1 MNKSEKARLDAEF
14 RAHCREALKAQKK
27 THGSGNGLKQL
38 QAAVLKAAEIR
49 GYGQALY
56 DVLGYTMDKSEIRI
70 HINSL
75 ISEAEEQTGI
85 KTGLRLTPWE
95 PEEMGE

>member
-1 MNKSEKARLDAEF
+1 MNKSEQARLTTEF

-38 QAAVLKAAEIR
+38 QAAVLKAAEVR

-56 DVLGYTMDKSEIRI
+56 DVLGYTMDKSEIRS
-70 HINSL
+70 HIDSL
-75 ISEAEEQTGI
+75 ITEAEEQTGI
-85 KTGLRLTPWE
+85 KTGLRLTPWT
-95 PEEMGE
+95 EEEVGK

>member
-1 MNKSEKARLDAEF
+1 
-14 RAHCREALKAQKK
+14 
-27 THGSGNGLKQL
+27 
-38 QAAVLKAAEIR
+38 
-49 GYGQALY
+49 
-56 DVLGYTMDKSEIRI
+56 MDKSEIRI

-95 PEEMGE
+95 PEEVGE